1 MPFDVREN
9 NVPETWQ
16 YTDECFKG
24 TATTNLRSNKYTFAL
39 NLRSLTRRS
48 LQRVERVGLYEY
60 SPVNISLVLKHTHK
74 KKHVF
79 MFLGQ
84 PAFSTSSLPCKK
96 KKYNYCSKRSQEET
110 GSI

>member
-39 NLRSLTRRS
+39 NLRSLTSRS